1 MRPSAFVLLVTISLA
16 ACSVQT
22 QVVRESDEAAVRDT
36 LAALAGRFS
45 RAYEAGDAAAMAALY
60 TDDAVLLP
68 NRATEVVGR
77 EAIEA
82 YWALPDGERITAH
95 AITPLAIEVDGD
107 VATDYGTYTVS
118 GEANGE
124 AWGPGLGNYLIVW
137 RRGADGRWRMHLDM
151 WNARPSPDTTPDG

>member
-1 MRPSAFVLLVTISLA
+1 MRRLILCDLALA
-16 ACSVQT
+16 ACQTPAEPSVGD
-22 QVVRESDEAAVRDT
+22 VSANESAVRDT
-36 LAALAGRFS
+36 LAVLAREFS

-68 NRATEVVGR
+68 HGDTEVVGR
-77 EAIEA
+77 EAIAA
-82 YWALPDGERITAH
+82 YWSLPDDERITAH
-95 AITPLAIEVDGD
+95 EITALDVEVDGD

-118 GEANGE
+118 GEAGGE

-151 WNARPSPDTTPDG
+151 WNGRPAPDAGSS